1 MTKKKL
7 NPIQRSIIQDAYIR
21 KREWDSHYRYST
33 QRKIALKRM
42 MVYFKF
48 KNKPHDTDKK

>member
-7 NPIQRSIIQDAYIR
+7 NPIQRSIVQDAYIR
-21 KREWDSHYRYST
+21 KREWDSHYKYST
-33 QRKIALKRM
+33 QREIALKRM
-42 MVYFKF
+42 MEYFKY